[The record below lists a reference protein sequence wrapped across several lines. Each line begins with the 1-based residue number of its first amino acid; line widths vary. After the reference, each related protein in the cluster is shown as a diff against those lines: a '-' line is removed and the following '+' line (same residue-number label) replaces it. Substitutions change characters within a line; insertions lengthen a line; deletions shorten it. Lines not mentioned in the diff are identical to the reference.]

1 MTIKEARKILGN
13 TKVYVFDKSEAIQE
27 KLFEIGYRWESNGKI
42 VSNLDAPFLFIDNDT
57 DYIGYDYYMNY
68 FLKNPYKEI
77 SLNDILNIN
86 IDKGKTEFD
95 FKPYDEVLVR
105 NLDGDVWIPALF
117 SNIVK
122 RDYFLKDRYEMIGI
136 NDVYEQC
143 IPYNDKTKHLLGTT
157 DKYQD

>member
-1 MTIKEARKILGN
+1 MTIKEAKKILDN
-13 TKVYVFDKSEAIQE
+13 TKVYVSDKSEAIQE

-68 FLKNPYKEI
+68 FLKNTYKEI
-77 SLNDILNIN
+77 SVNDILNIN
-86 IDKGKTEFD
+86 IDKESKEFD
-95 FKPYDEVLVR
+95 FKPFDKVLVR
-105 NLDGDVWIPALF
+105 DLDSEVWIPALY
-117 SNIVK
+117 K
-122 RDYFLKDRYEMIGI
+122 DYNGKNEFPYAMVQII
-136 NDVYEQC
+136 NNFEQC